1 MHAPQA
7 RCSQRV
13 GGGERRR
20 PAGRIRHPA
29 ESSSVKVPCK
39 QNPLASMQEAGVV
52 AFEILTT
59 RGRGGHNLV
68 RIPIAGWLLY
78 FLAISRAVTP
88 SLDLIVGSTL

>member
-29 ESSSVKVPCK
+29 ESSCIKAKCK
-39 QNPLASMQEAGVV
+39 PGPLASVQDAGVI
-52 AFEILTT
+52 AYEMLTP
-59 RGRGGHNLV
+59 RGSVGHNAL
-68 RIPIAGWLLY
+68 R
-78 FLAISRAVTP
+78 
-88 SLDLIVGSTL
+88 